1 VSFSGRLRLQ
11 QGWFKRTT
19 VYRPRFSFGS
29 SRNRDHCVFE
39 VLSYKRPDV
48 TTLAFGLEHDRQSQ
62 HGLVRMDRH
71 PNQSHLRRRK
81 DNHPPGHPN
90 INEPPPLHS
99 SHNTQPTPSRR
110 PSHCLNRRE
119 GSDYIQPSSN
129 AHAPPYHRTSDGSR
143 EGSTSRLDR
152 KHRRRQHH
160 WTRESTRR
168 PLGDSSDL
176 YSDYLCGE

>member
-1 VSFSGRLRLQ
+1 MSFSGRLRLQ
-11 QGWFKRTT
+11 QDWFKRTI

-48 TTLAFGLEHDRQSQ
+48 TILAFRQEHYRQSQ
-62 HGLVRMDRH
+62 NGLVRMDWH

-81 DNHPPGHPN
+81 DNRPRRRPS
-90 INEPPPLHS
+90 INEPPPLHD
-99 SHNTQPTPSRR
+99 SHNAKPTPSRR
-110 PSHCLNRRE
+110 PSRCLYRQE

-152 KHRRRQHH
+152 KHWRRQHH

-168 PLGDSSDL
+168 PLGHSSDL